1 MYSTYEWYYNDNKNQ
16 KRKKEQKISK
26 RIKDRMWDRT
36 SGKQSGCSNTYLNHV
51 WESIFGHNFPS
62 DVGQATGFDRIDFG
76 STSLSAK

>member
-1 MYSTYEWYYNDNKNQ
+1 
-16 KRKKEQKISK
+16 
-26 RIKDRMWDRT
+26 MWDRS
-36 SGKQSGCSNTYLNHV
+36 SGTENHVKKSVCNTYFNHV